1 MFFHPLIQCLKPRF
15 QFKTSA
21 VSKKDTSPCHGST
34 ISYPILCP
42 LHDHQTRCFSWWI
55 SCEVLFFIKSMWHF
69 AIQWLVFR
77 EPFPLWLI
85 FISHILA
92 NRILSSHLV
101 MTFTVRHGKIHLFLS
116 SVNHLFLSI
125 HPFLVGKPSISMGHL
140 YHGYLTNNQVG

>member
-1 MFFHPLIQCLKPRF
+1 
-15 QFKTSA
+15 
-21 VSKKDTSPCHGST
+21 
-34 ISYPILCP
+34 
-42 LHDHQTRCFSWWI
+42 
-55 SCEVLFFIKSMWHF
+55 
-69 AIQWLVFR
+69 LVFR

-101 MTFTVRHGKIHLFLS
+101 MTFTVRHGKIHLLS

-140 YHGYLTNNQVG
+140 YHGYLTNNQRVNHEHGYSNNYNLAGYLSHSIL